1 MCTIYLEPIDGAW
14 LELAVALAVPLLAV
28 LRPHLRWRWK
38 LMVLRREFYGCC
50 CVRPVSFCGAA
61 RHNALIVDAHVLQT

>member
-28 LRPHLRWRWK
+28 LRPHLSWRWK
-38 LMVLRREFYGCC
+38 LMVDERR
-50 CVRPVSFCGAA
+50 
-61 RHNALIVDAHVLQT
+61 

>member
-28 LRPHLRWRWK
+28 LRPHLGLGGGK
-38 LMVLRREFYGCC
+38 LMVDDDDGKIEDLR
-50 CVRPVSFCGAA
+50 
-61 RHNALIVDAHVLQT
+61 

>member
-38 LMVLRREFYGCC
+38 LMVDDDDGKIEDLR
-50 CVRPVSFCGAA
+50 
-61 RHNALIVDAHVLQT
+61 